1 MDTTNM
7 DTNTNT
13 NTNANTNA
21 NNSLISSQ
29 LTALINKEYKTE
41 VYDNLRTQL
50 FTSNTKT
57 DGSTSTSIS
66 DFVKRFVAEAVS
78 DPTSKAANILAKTI
92 FKDNLLELLDSNNNA
107 EMNKNREF
115 SEYRLIKQFY
125 DKQRDIILDC
135 NKFKKIIAITSR
147 RTGKT
152 TMNAGLIV
160 YEALTPKSN
169 ITYINLTFTNA
180 VSQIFDLVVDYSDS
194 VGLGTTFKSKSEGI
208 IRWTNGSQLKLAGN
222 SNNAEADKLR
232 GFNCR
237 LAIIDEIGH
246 QRNIDY
252 LVDEILIPQMVDYS
266 DSTLLLTGTPSR
278 IPMHFSTRIFTE
290 NNQYKKYHFT
300 MLDNPFIPNP
310 RQFIENEA
318 ADKGFSMD
326 SPFIRREYFG
336 EIVAD
341 TEALV
346 FKDYKTYKEMP
357 DLTNFNPIGIN
368 IGGDYGYKD
377 YNGIVTVIYNKEK
390 AYVLKED
397 KFNKANVSKIID
409 KMMEHYNYA
418 MSLVKRNNWNIPVKI
433 YADYN
438 EESITKELMVK
449 YKVPAFNCYKY
460 DKAYAIEK
468 LSEMVRTGKLLVPE
482 NGLCAD
488 EMDRTLY
495 DRDDKTDA
503 IISELSDSYHP
514 DILMALLYASRRMFY
529 DMGLDVK
536 YKMQDGEEKVEVV
549 RHDEEIKKKLNNII
563 PTPVNEFRDI
573 GIVG

>member
-1 MDTTNM
+1 MTPDTKTIK
-7 DTNTNT
+7 TSL
-13 NTNANTNA
+13 
-21 NNSLISSQ
+21 NNLE
-29 LTALINKEYKTE
+29 KEYKAE
-41 VYDNLRTQL
+41 VYEDLRNQL
-50 FTSNTKT
+50 FTVKEKD
-57 DGSTSTSIS
+57 DGSQSTNLST
-66 DFVKRFVAEAVS
+66 FVKRYVNEAIS
-78 DPTSKAANILAKTI
+78 DPTSKAANVLASTI
-92 FKDNLLELLDSNNNA
+92 FKDNLLELLDSDKSE
-107 EMNKNREF
+107 EMKRNKEF

-160 YEALTPKSN
+160 FEALTSKSN
-169 ITYINLTFTNA
+169 IAYINLTFTNA
-180 VSQIFDLVVDYSDS
+180 IQQIFDLIVDYADS
-194 VGLGTTFKSKSEGI
+194 IGFNITFKSKSEGI
-208 IRWTNGSQLKLAGN
+208 INFNNGSHVKLAGN
-222 SNNAEADKLR
+222 SNNMEADKLR

-252 LVDEILIPQMVDYS
+252 LVDEILIPQMADYE

-278 IPMHFSTRIFTE
+278 IPHHFSTKIFQEE
-290 NNQYKKYHFT
+290 NEYKKYHFT
-300 MLDNPFIPNP
+300 MLDNPFLPNP
-310 RQFIENEA
+310 RKFIEQEA
-318 ADKGFSMD
+318 ANKGYGLD
-326 SPFIRREYFG
+326 TPFIRREYFG

-341 TEALV
+341 TEAIV
-346 FKDYKTYKEMP
+346 FKDYKTYAEVP
-357 DLTNFNPIGIN
+357 DLSNFNPIGIN

-390 AYVLKED
+390 AIVLKED
-397 KFNKANVSKIID
+397 KFNKANVSKIIE
-409 KMMEHYNYA
+409 KMLSHYDYA
-418 MSLVKRNNWNIPVKI
+418 VSLNKKYNWNVPVKI

-438 EESITKELMVK
+438 EESITKELMIK

-468 LSEMVRTGKLLVPE
+468 LAEMSRTGKLLVPE

-488 EMDRTLY
+488 EMDKTLY
-495 DRDDKTDA
+495 ERDNQTDA
-503 IISELSDSYHP
+503 IISELSDAFHP

-536 YKMQDGEEKVEVV
+536 YKIQDGEEKVSVEPTHEQEVKS
-549 RHDEEIKKKLNNII
+549 HFIYTPIKQDN
-563 PTPVNEFRDI
+563 
-573 GIVG
+573 GIKDLGVVG

>member
-13 NTNANTNA
+13 NANANTNNA

-78 DPTSKAANILAKTI
+78 APTSKAANILAKTI
-92 FKDNLLELLDSNNNA
+92 FKDNLLELLDANNNA

-180 VSQIFDLVVDYSDS
+180 VSQIFDLVIDYSDS

-252 LVDEILIPQMVDYS
+252 LVDEILLPQMVDFT

-278 IPMHFSTRIFTE
+278 VPHHFSTRIFQE
-290 NNQYKKYHFT
+290 DNSFKKYHFT
-300 MLDNPFIPNP
+300 MLDNPFIPDP
-310 RQFIENEA
+310 RKFLEEEA
-318 ADKGFSMD
+318 TRKGYNTED
-326 SPFIRREYFG
+326 PFIRREYFG

-341 TEALV
+341 TEAVV
-346 FKDYKTYKEMP
+346 FKNFNTYEDLP
-357 DLTNFNPIGIN
+357 DLMNFDPIGIN
-368 IGGDYGYKD
+368 IGGDYGYQD
-377 YNGIVTVIYNKEK
+377 YNAIVTVIYNKTQ

-397 KFNKANVSKIID
+397 KFNKSIVSKIID
-409 KMMEHYNYA
+409 KVREHYAFAEDLATKYG
-418 MSLVKRNNWNIPVKI
+418 WHIPIKI

-438 EESITKELMVK
+438 EESITKELM
-449 YKVPAFNCYKY
+449 
-460 DKAYAIEK
+460 
-468 LSEMVRTGKLLVPE
+468 LT
-482 NGLCAD
+482 
-488 EMDRTLY
+488 
-495 DRDDKTDA
+495 
-503 IISELSDSYHP
+503 
-514 DILMALLYASRRMFY
+514 
-529 DMGLDVK
+529 
-536 YKMQDGEEKVEVV
+536 
-549 RHDEEIKKKLNNII
+549 
-563 PTPVNEFRDI
+563 
-573 GIVG
+573 

>member
-1 MDTTNM
+1 MQEIYKMNETSKVM
-7 DTNTNT
+7 EE
-13 NTNANTNA
+13 AV
-21 NNSLISSQ
+21 
-29 LTALINKEYKTE
+29 KEYKAE
-41 VYDNLRTQL
+41 VYDNLREQL
-50 FTSNTKT
+50 FKSSERA
-57 DGSTSTSIS
+57 DGTQSSKIS
-66 DFVKRFVAEAVS
+66 DFVKRYVAEAIS
-78 DPTSKAANILAKTI
+78 DPTSKAANVLANTI
-92 FKDNLLELLDSNNNA
+92 FKDNLLELLDANNNE
-107 EMNKNREF
+107 EMIRNKEF
-115 SEYRLIKQFY
+115 LEYRLIKQFY
-125 DKQRDIILDC
+125 DCQRNIMMDV
-135 NKFKKIIAITSR
+135 NKFKKMIALTSR

-152 TMNAGLIV
+152 TMDGGLIV
-160 YEALTPKSN
+160 LEAITPRSN

-180 VSQIFDLVVDYSDS
+180 VEQIFDKVVDYSDS
-194 VGLGTTFKSKSEGI
+194 IGLPITFKSKNEGI
-208 IRWTNGSQLKLAGN
+208 IRWNNGSQLKIAGN

-252 LVDEILIPQMVDYS
+252 LVNEILIPQMVDFP

-278 IPMHFSTRIFTE
+278 IPHHFSTDIFTDE
-290 NNQYKKYHFT
+290 TNSYKKYHFT
-300 MLDNPFIPNP
+300 MLNNPFIPNA
-310 RQFIENEA
+310 RSFIEQEA
-318 ADKGFSMD
+318 KDKGFSID

-336 EIVAD
+336 ELVAD

-346 FKDYKTYKEMP
+346 FRGYKTYDEMP
-357 DLTNFNPIGIN
+357 DLSNFNPIGIN

-390 AYVLKED
+390 AIVLKED

-409 KMMEHYNYA
+409 KMLEHYNYA
-418 MSLVKRNNWNIPVKI
+418 CELNKKHGWNVPVKI

-438 EESITKELMVK
+438 EESITKELMIK

-468 LSEMVRTGKLLVPE
+468 LAELARTGKLLVPA

-488 EMDRTLY
+488 EMDKTLY
-495 DRDDKTDA
+495 ERDNQTDA
-503 IISELSDSYHP
+503 IISELSDAYHP
-514 DILMALLYASRRMFY
+514 DIMMALLYASRRMFY

-536 YKMQDGEEKVEVV
+536 YKMQDGEEKVEITSSV
-549 RHDEEIKKKLNNII
+549 DAQ
-563 PTPVNEFRDI
+563 VNENKKVLTHMPAQSVNQFRDI

>member
-1 MDTTNM
+1 MENID
-7 DTNTNT
+7 
-13 NTNANTNA
+13 
-21 NNSLISSQ
+21 NNILEKEAKSSVEA
-29 LTALINKEYKTE
+29 LTKEYKNE
-41 VYDNLRTQL
+41 VYDNLREQL
-50 FTSNTKT
+50 FTAKAK
-57 DGSTSTSIS
+57 DGIGHFSTSIS
-66 DFVKRFVAEAVS
+66 DFIKRYVAEAIS
-78 DPTSKAANILAKTI
+78 DPTSKAANVLAKTV
-92 FKDNLLELLDSNNNA
+92 FKDNLLEILDASNNDEINR
-107 EMNKNREF
+107 NKEF

-125 DKQRDIILDC
+125 DRQRDIILDT
-135 NKFKKIIAITSR
+135 NKFKKIIALTSR

-160 YEALTPKSN
+160 FEALTPNSN

-180 VSQIFDLVVDYSDS
+180 RDQIFDKVLDYSDS
-194 VGLGTTFKSKSEGI
+194 ISFGVTFKSKSEGT

-222 SNNAEADKLR
+222 SNNMEADKLR

-252 LVDEILIPQMVDYS
+252 LVDEILAPQMVDYA

-278 IPMHFSTRIFTE
+278 VPNHFSTRIF
-290 NNQYKKYHFT
+290 NGDNSYKKYHFT
-300 MLDNPFIPNP
+300 MLDNPYIPNP
-310 RQFIENEA
+310 RKFIEEEA
-318 ADKGFSMD
+318 AAKGLGMD

-336 EIVAD
+336 EIVPD

-346 FKDYKTYKEMP
+346 FKDYKTYKDFP
-357 DLTNFNPIGIN
+357 DLTNFDPIGIN
-368 IGGDYGYKD
+368 IGGDYGYRD

-397 KFNKANVSKIID
+397 KFNKANVSKILEKIL
-409 KMMEHYNYA
+409 EHYNYA
-418 MSLVKRNNWNIPVKI
+418 ISLVKKHNWDIPVKI

-438 EESITKELMVK
+438 EESITRELVVK
-449 YKVPAFNCYKY
+449 YNVPAFNCYKY

-468 LSEMVRTGKLLVPE
+468 LSEFSRTGKLLVPE

-488 EMDRTLY
+488 EMEKTLY
-495 DRDDKTDA
+495 ERDNITDA
-503 IISELSDSYHP
+503 IISELSSDYHP
-514 DILMALLYASRRMFY
+514 DILMALLYASRRMFF

-536 YKMQDGEEKVEVV
+536 YKMQDGEEKVEL
-549 RHDEEIKKKLNNII
+549 RTHEDQIKETLSGKSVQQPQGFKDL
-563 PTPVNEFRDI
+563 